1 MYDFRT
7 SEEARA
13 GAGALD
19 KPSALLT
26 LAEPG
31 RALTELPASW
41 VLDRLL
47 PTRPVGGA
55 RPVLVIPGFYGTD
68 ALTGRLRGH
77 LRRSGYHVHGWGLG
91 RNVGLTDDLIDGL
104 EARFG
109 DVLARHRQPV
119 TVVGWSF
126 GGLLARWLAH
136 EHPDDVR
143 QVVCLGTPWRPEGER
158 TRSTA
163 LFERAAATHGLSDR
177 ARPMVARLRGDV
189 PVLTTAVYSRSDGIV
204 NWRSCR
210 LDEGPLTQ
218 NVSVPSSHVGLVAN
232 PLALAVV
239 ADRVGQDPRWPEPFE
254 WSRCLRRYA
263 VGTPVPAGAP

>member
-1 MYDFRT
+1 MYDFRST
-7 SEEARA
+7 QSGHAPEELR
-13 GAGALD
+13 
-19 KPSALLT
+19 KPPALLT

-31 RALTELPASW
+31 RALTEFPASW
-41 VLDRLL
+41 LLDRVL
-47 PTRPVGGA
+47 PAPSVGGG

-68 ALTGRLRGH
+68 GLTARLRGH
-77 LRRSGYHVHGWGLG
+77 LRRLGYHVHGWGLG

-104 EARFG
+104 EKRFAQ
-109 DVLARHRQPV
+109 VRARHDQPV

-143 QVVCLGTPWRPEGER
+143 QVLCLGSPWRPEGER

-163 LFERAAATHGLSDR
+163 LFERAAATHGLSER
-177 ARPMVARLRGDV
+177 AQPMVDRLRGDV
-189 PVLTTAVYSRSDGIV
+189 PVLTTAVFSRSDGIV

-210 LDEGPLTQ
+210 LDEGPLTE
-218 NVSVPSSHVGLVAN
+218 NVAVPCSHVGLVAN

-239 ADRVGQDPRWPEPFE
+239 ADRVGQDPRWPEPFD
-254 WSRCLRRYA
+254 WTRCLRRTLT
-263 VGTPVPAGAP
+263 GSPLPAGAP